1 MIADPRFSEKTVTVG
16 ELNATVKACIGAPLF
31 QGLEV
36 FGEVSGASEKAG
48 HLYFT
53 LKDETAA
60 ISCICFGVART
71 YRPRSGESVVLRGR
85 LDYYEKNG
93 KLSFIANTI
102 LPVGE
107 GALALKFER
116 LKKQL
121 EAEGLFDP
129 AHKKPIPEYASEVL
143 VLTSRSGAVIRDIVT
158 TVRRKNPV
166 IDITLRDVRVQG
178 EGAAHELV
186 RALERVDK
194 LGYDVIIIARGG
206 GSLEDLAPFYD
217 EELVRA
223 VYAMRT
229 PVVSAIGH
237 ETDFSLLD
245 LVADARAATPTAAAE
260 LVAYDYYSLVRE
272 LRDTTAR
279 LKRSVGQAYAR
290 KRDRL
295 RAACFKVSGEAKAYY
310 GGRASAVWRRIER
323 VKALVEAKLN
333 AAEGKLGRAA
343 DKLRQLYE
351 RGVQKGVSNPE
362 DYAVKNWIIS
372 AQGFLIS
379 CATFGF
385 TSNYDSIMDGSFEKD
400 LFYGTFGERL
410 MDLLGDMAYR
420 RVFTSRAIYRMEV
433 HESTILNYL
442 MDRLIYAVL
451 HYDEEGRTETIDR
464 RIVSFISDNYKNAY
478 RLHSSGKSEA
488 EKIYLRLLLVTDY
501 VCGMTDSYAKRLYQE
516 MNGIL

>member
-71 YRPRSGESVVLRGR
+71 YRPKSGESVVLRGR
-85 LDYYEKNG
+85 LDYYEKTG
-93 KLSFIANTI
+93 RLSFIASTI

-121 EAEGLFDP
+121 EAEGLFDQ

-245 LVADARAATPTAAAE
+245 FVADARAATPTAAAE

-323 VKALVEAKLN
+323 AKALVEAKLN

-343 DKLRQLYE
+343 DKLDALSPLKVLA
-351 RGVQKGVSNPE
+351 RGYFNLRAAGGTVTSVRSLSVGDE
-362 DYAVKNWIIS
+362 IEARGADGII
-372 AQGFLIS
+372 
-379 CATFGF
+379 
-385 TSNYDSIMDGSFEKD
+385 
-400 LFYGTFGERL
+400 
-410 MDLLGDMAYR
+410 
-420 RVFTSRAIYRMEV
+420 RAR
-433 HESTILNYL
+433 
-442 MDRLIYAVL
+442 
-451 HYDEEGRTETIDR
+451 
-464 RIVSFISDNYKNAY
+464 
-478 RLHSSGKSEA
+478 
-488 EKIYLRLLLVTDY
+488 VTDIKE
-501 VCGMTDSYAKRLYQE
+501 CAPRAGMSGVPEAAAKE
-516 MNGIL
+516 E

>member
-290 KRDRL
+290 KRETARGVFQGKRRGEGLL
-295 RAACFKVSGEAKAYY
+295 R
-310 GGRASAVWRRIER
+310 
-323 VKALVEAKLN
+323 
-333 AAEGKLGRAA
+333 
-343 DKLRQLYE
+343 RQGE
-351 RGVQKGVSNPE
+351 RGVAQDRTRKSARRSKIERGGREARKGGGQAGRAEPFEGARTRLFQSPRGGRHR
-362 DYAVKNWIIS
+362 DFG
-372 AQGFLIS
+372 AQSVRRRRDRGAG
-379 CATFGF
+379 CGRYHPRARHGHKRVCPAGR
-385 TSNYDSIMDGSFEKD
+385 D
-400 LFYGTFGERL
+400 ER
-410 MDLLGDMAYR
+410 R
-420 RVFTSRAIYRMEV
+420 PR
-433 HESTILNYL
+433 
-442 MDRLIYAVL
+442 
-451 HYDEEGRTETIDR
+451 
-464 RIVSFISDNYKNAY
+464 
-478 RLHSSGKSEA
+478 SGGK
-488 EKIYLRLLLVTDY
+488 
-501 VCGMTDSYAKRLYQE
+501 G
-516 MNGIL
+516 GIK